1 MILNNNVIVNKQ
13 FQPYQHHSNNNNNNT
28 ENDLLS
34 VEKFKLL
41 KKIRY
46 FIVLFSQ
53 STTIHGIVYLARSGL
68 HIIER

>member
-13 FQPYQHHSNNNNNNT
+13 FQQYQQQNKNNNNNNK
-28 ENDLLS
+28 NDLLG

-41 KKIRY
+41 KKIQY
-46 FIVLFSQ
+46 FVVLFSQ
-53 STTIHGIVYLARSGL
+53 ATTIHGIVYLAKSGL